1 MASRED
7 DIIRSMNFLN
17 ESITKLYSAMTHADA
32 NQFGQLSGTNKYWS
46 GNNPFAESG
55 YFGDSSFLLKD
66 LKDFT
71 EKQKDI
77 LRKNAEKYSDEVK
90 QLCDEF
96 KAAKGKVEALKQA
109 LDEAKKNAGD
119 VAKAESDLAKAE
131 KELANTTKKR
141 DASIEKNLGKV
152 KEKAADQE
160 VSRQWNELSENN
172 KKSFGSFETFSN
184 FQKTSAKVNE
194 QKSNLS
200 EYDNLIRS
208 MGANGKL
215 TRTGVS
221 MLNQA
226 GNLTQIASR
235 LGGSGAASGAQGMAS
250 ALGFGKVGGAM
261 LGGLGK
267 AAGGLAGVF
276 GGLGK
281 LLGGPWAAA
290 LQIGIE
296 AVKMF
301 GQVVGA
307 ANEYLMKQIDANVE
321 VGKLEMEKQKA
332 VKQKGYEI
340 SATQAQ
346 ASADVEVES
355 AKTANEIRQKAAET
369 TAAIEIKMAE
379 VAAQQRIMAAEM
391 SASIMEKSTD
401 VITSQFTEG
410 INAAAWGALQ
420 SQIELTALAKEQG
433 VEYKKLGSE
442 LGVETRKQQTQ
453 FNIASDKA
461 QKTLETTT
469 AKITGEAANELSVMN
484 AELEQT
490 KRSYDVDIL
499 KASAINKL
507 TQTTDWKGRAANVVI
522 NDIGTSVADQ
532 VLSEDI
538 LNPVNPVTGEKY
550 NIDKGL
556 NKVSNDANAEKMRKI
571 VDDASWLT
579 GIGDSLGMNSTE
591 LRKHEMEA
599 LTSTMKFATE
609 MATIT
614 KQGEAKLSNIE
625 IGKTASIAQSNIDTS
640 AAIKQTWADAQAS
653 MAQTNINA
661 AAEVEK
667 RWIAAGKNVETAW
680 AGMARHM
687 EEVTSEYD
695 SMTNDLG
702 IMMGYT
708 TPGQLVSMQHNLIDS
723 VKQMSRYGIEL
734 KEAMAMRQS
743 YIENTNRN
751 IQFTEGD
758 NRAMGG
764 LYKLLG
770 HDSGIVAQYTG
781 GMEIFNKGVN
791 ASVDLLNKAMKTT
804 NKMGLNGRQFAKEIV
819 NNLKLA
825 QKYNF
830 KEGTEGLM
838 RMTQWAMKTRFN
850 MQSIGSMIDS
860 TLEGGL
866 EGIIEQSS
874 KLQVLGGNAAIY
886 SDPFS
891 MLFNAAS
898 SAEDYGQQILNMTK
912 GLGSIDRKTGETTFN
927 VNEEFML
934 RNLAKTL
941 GMDVGELKDIR
952 RSANRRDSV
961 NLAMTAE
968 QKSRFNK
975 DDLDYIGNV
984 AHYNKEKGGFFV
996 NAWNEQTRQYDE
1008 VGVNELTPEQL
1019 QALQPVEHEERVED
1033 YMAKIL
1039 SGVETIAK
1047 AEIFTKTDIADKI
1060 LDPYLENMK
1069 ERAEA
1074 ALQNYADMGSTY
1086 VAKALEMSLKAT
1098 SAYKGILDAW
1108 EQNSQEASQ
1117 ETDRVA
1123 TASRHLAN
1131 ALEMLWRRVENLNIS
1146 NRMPTLPNARNMVN
1160 DAYVS
1165 GNGRSFFGAASHV
1178 TPINDG
1184 FIANPADEGL
1194 IGKRGGWVHTLVN
1207 NMYSML
1213 SDMHRNGNM
1222 GLNVNGSL
1230 TLTSNGNSIDI
1241 INALR
1246 NDPVLVREITSMI
1259 FRQGRINSFGGRGD
1273 HPYNDGSRN
1282 TYI

>member
-1 MASRED
+1 MANRED
-7 DIIRSMNFLN
+7 DIIKSINFLN
-17 ESITKLYSAMTHADA
+17 DSIIKLYGAMTHADA
-32 NQFGQLSGTNKYWS
+32 SQFGQLSGTNKYWS

-77 LRKNAEKYSDEVK
+77 LRKNAEKYSDEIK

-96 KAAKGKVEALKQA
+96 KTAKEKVAALKTA
-109 LDEAKKNAGD
+109 LDEAKDKAGD
-119 VAKAESDLAKAE
+119 VAKAESELAKAE
-131 KELANTTKKR
+131 KELAKTTKKR

-152 KEKAADQE
+152 KEKLADQE

-221 MLNQA
+221 LMNQA

-235 LGGSGAASGAQGMAS
+235 LGGSGAASGAQGIAS
-250 ALGFGKVGGAM
+250 TLGFGKFGGAM

-301 GQVVGA
+301 GKVVGA

-346 ASADVEVES
+346 ASANVEVES
-355 AKTANEIRQKAAET
+355 ARTANEIRQKAAET
-369 TAAIEIKMAE
+369 TAAMEIKMAE
-379 VAAQQRIMAAEM
+379 VAAQRRIMAAEM
-391 SASIMEKSTD
+391 SASIMEKSTG

-433 VEYKKLGSE
+433 AEYKKLGSE
-442 LGVETRKQQTQ
+442 LGVETQKQQTQ

-469 AKITGEAANELSVMN
+469 AKITGEAVNELSVMN

-499 KASAINKL
+499 KTSATNKV
-507 TQTTDWKGRAANVVI
+507 TQTTDWKGRVANTVI
-522 NDIGTSVADQ
+522 NDIGTSVIDQ
-532 VLSEDI
+532 VQNEGI
-538 LNPVNPVTGEKY
+538 VNPVTGERY
-550 NIDKGL
+550 NINKGL

-579 GIGDSLGMNSTE
+579 GIYDSLGMKSTE
-591 LRKHEMEA
+591 LRKHEMDA
-599 LTSTMKFATE
+599 FASTMKFETE

-614 KQGEAKLSNIE
+614 KQGEARLSNIE

-640 AAIKQTWADAQAS
+640 AAIKRTWADAQAS

-667 RWIAAGKNVETAW
+667 RWIAAGKNVETIW

-687 EEVTSEYD
+687 EETTSEYD

-708 TPGQLVSMQHNLIDS
+708 THGQLVSMQHNLIDS
-723 VKQMSRYGIEL
+723 VRQMSQYGIDL

-770 HDSGIVAQYTG
+770 HDYGIVAQYTG

-830 KEGTEGLM
+830 KDGTEGLM

-850 MQSIGSMIDS
+850 MQSIGSMIDN

-866 EGIIEQSS
+866 EGVIEQSS

-975 DDLDYIGNV
+975 DELDYIGNI
-984 AHYNKEKGGFFV
+984 AHYNKEKDGFFV
-996 NAWNEQTRQYDE
+996 NAWNEQEQAYKE

-1019 QALQPVEHEERVED
+1019 KTLQPVEHEERVED

-1098 SAYKGILDAW
+1098 SEYKGILNEW
-1108 EQNSQEASQ
+1108 EQNSQAASQ

-1123 TASRHLAN
+1123 TASKHLAN
-1131 ALEMLWRRVENLNIS
+1131 ALETLWHRVEKLNIS
-1146 NRMPTLPNARNMVN
+1146 NGTPTLPNANNMVN

-1165 GNGRSFFGAASHV
+1165 GNGRSFVGAASHV

-1213 SDMHRNGNM
+1213 SDMHSNGNM

-1259 FRQGRINSFGGRGD
+1259 FRQGRINSSGGRGD